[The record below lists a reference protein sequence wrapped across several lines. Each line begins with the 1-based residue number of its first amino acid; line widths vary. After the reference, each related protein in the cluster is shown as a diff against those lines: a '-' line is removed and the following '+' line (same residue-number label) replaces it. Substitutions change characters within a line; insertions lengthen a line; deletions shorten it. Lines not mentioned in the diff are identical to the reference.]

1 MGSPFKRKMM
11 MKSIIFN
18 LATAAVVLGAPKEP
32 PSDPRK
38 FAKAPDFVA
47 PATYRQGPEYYKKYL
62 ERLDKRSAIEG
73 IPELLTKKEFVEGKD
88 QGIMEKYKA
97 PAAPAS
103 YRLGPVY
110 TKRNLQRL
118 DKRSAIK
125 GIPDLLTKKEN
136 KEEAR
141 HLEIQEGDK
150 FWQEAPLL
158 TLTQEQ
164 ELSDEDK

>member
-1 MGSPFKRKMM
+1 MGSPFERKMM
-11 MKSIIFN
+11 MKLIIFT
-18 LATAAVVLGAPKEP
+18 LATAAVVLGAPKNT
-32 PSDPRK
+32 PSDPRR

-47 PATYRQGPEYYKKYL
+47 PATYRQSTLYANKNP

-73 IPELLTKKEFVEGKD
+73 IPELLTKKEFVED

-110 TKRNLQRL
+110 TKKNLQRL
-118 DKRSAIK
+118 DKRSAIE

-136 KEEAR
+136 KAEEAR
-141 HLEIQEGDK
+141 HLEIQEKD
-150 FWQEAPLL
+150 
-158 TLTQEQ
+158 
-164 ELSDEDK
+164 